1 MDQEGAEAPAV
12 DLEEDPEVAS
22 EEALAEALEA
32 DPEEA
37 SEDLIITDL
46 ADLIFTVA
54 GIIITDLAVTTAE
67 ADALAVCSVCLSLR
81 SF

>member
-1 MDQEGAEAPAV
+1 VADQEGAAALEV
-12 DLEEDPEVAS
+12 DLEEALEVAS
-22 EEALAEALEA
+22 VEAL
-32 DPEEA
+32 EEA

-46 ADLIFTVA
+46 ADLIFTEA

>member
-22 EEALAEALEA
+22 EGALAADLEA

-46 ADLIFTVA
+46 ADLIFMEA